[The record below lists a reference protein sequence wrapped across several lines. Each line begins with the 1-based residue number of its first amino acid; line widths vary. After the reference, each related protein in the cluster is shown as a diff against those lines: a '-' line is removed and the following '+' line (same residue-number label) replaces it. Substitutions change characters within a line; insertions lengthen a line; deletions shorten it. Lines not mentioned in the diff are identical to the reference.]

1 MPTYQSYALPA
12 VSAGGGV
19 PQTGGA
25 LVQCNNPPQ
34 NLPATPGGKFVG
46 CASAA
51 PKDDNWLDE
60 LIGPGYI
67 DYPLWR
73 ADDYSTPTP
82 TPQPSPPTT
91 TGGTPS
97 PSPTGGSSSPASP
110 SPSQPV
116 AMLQMPGMAQPVPV
130 MLMATVATVPQ
141 SAPASS
147 GGSSS
152 SSSGSSTPSNP
163 STPPSTTSTPSNPST
178 PTAELATMPVLAPPV
193 VRTFSTNPAFPPVMQ
208 PLKQQQQHRRRR
220 AIDDELSIIFL
231 GPPRVRHCKHPGKGE
246 AVEVDAAPLQ
256 LKVPPNC
263 NALEVTLGAIEPLAG
278 GAEGDVSNL
287 LDAGKQ
293 AITDV
298 NGTELDETNLS
309 PGDTVFLHIPW
320 RAPANAKVAAGAAR
334 RAVKVEF
341 YKNVEYWQP
350 QAS

>member
-12 VSAGGGV
+12 VSAAGGV
-19 PQTGGA
+19 PQTGGT

-51 PKDDNWLDE
+51 PQNDNWLDE

-82 TPQPSPPTT
+82 QPAPPAT

-97 PSPTGGSSSPASP
+97 PTLTSGGSSSPAA
-110 SPSQPV
+110 PSQPV

-141 SAPASS
+141 SSPPASS

-152 SSSGSSTPSNP
+152 SSSGSSPPSNP
-163 STPPSTTSTPSNPST
+163 STPPSPTSTPSNSAQ
-178 PTAELATMPVLAPPV
+178 PTAEMATMPVLAPPV

-208 PLKQQQQHRRRR
+208 PLKQQQQHR
-220 AIDDELSIIFL
+220 L
-231 GPPRVRHCKHPGKGE
+231 GPPRVRHVKHQGKGE
-246 AVEVDAAPLQ
+246 AIEVDATPIQ

-263 NALEVTLGAIEPLAG
+263 NAMEVTLGAIEPLAG
-278 GAEGDVSNL
+278 GAEGDMSNL

-309 PGDTVFLHIPW
+309 PGDTVFLHLPW
-320 RAPANAKVAAGAAR
+320 RAPANAKVAAGVAR

>member
-19 PQTGGA
+19 PQTGGT
-25 LVQCNNPPQ
+25 LVQCNNLPQ
-34 NLPATPGGKFVG
+34 NLPATLGGKFVG

-51 PKDDNWLDE
+51 PQNDNWLDE
-60 LIGPGYI
+60 LIGPNYI

-73 ADDYSTPTP
+73 ADDYSPTP

-91 TGGTPS
+91 TGGTPTGG
-97 PSPTGGSSSPASP
+97 PSPTGGASSSPAA
-110 SPSQPV
+110 PSQPV

-130 MLMATVATVPQ
+130 MIMATVATVPQ
-141 SAPASS
+141 SAPSSS
-147 GGSSS
+147 GGSSA
-152 SSSGSSTPSNP
+152 PSNP
-163 STPPSTTSTPSNPST
+163 STPANSSTPANPPQ

-193 VRTFSTNPAFPPVMQ
+193 VRTFSTNPAIPTVMQ
-208 PLKQQQQHRRRR
+208 PLNKQQHKRRTQ
-220 AIDDELSIIFL
+220 ADELAALF
-231 GPPRVRHCKHPGKGE
+231 GVRVRHVKHPAKGGHPTD
-246 AVEVDAAPLQ
+246 AVEVDATPIQ
-256 LKVPPNC
+256 LRVPPNC
-263 NALEVTLGAIEPLAG
+263 NAMEVTLGAIEPLAD
-278 GAEGDVSNL
+278 GAEGDMSNL

-320 RAPANAKVAAGAAR
+320 RAPANAKVAAGVAR

-350 QAS
+350 QGS